1 MSLLGW
7 LAYLIVGLLNIRL
20 NNWLDRK
27 PRGSEAKDIKE
38 LVPLG
43 GTFISIKT
51 VTYTSPVAG
60 FKTDLSFYPKFIPLA
75 FDKASI

>member
-7 LAYLIVGLLNIRL
+7 LAYLIVGLLNIWL

-38 LVPLG
+38 LVPVG
-43 GTFISIKT
+43 GTLISIKT
-51 VTYTSPVAG
+51 YTYIN
-60 FKTDLSFYPKFIPLA
+60 KYNIPTIVPTI
-75 FDKASI
+75 K